1 MKLIWYVKII
11 IMDRVTLGTW
21 LNNMSR
27 VTSPINNNN
36 LASIRGH
43 KEPLWE
49 LWHPVPFI
57 KGPGR
62 SLAHLGC
69 YVGTQP
75 LSSCGPSVPCELLQ
89 PHLALVR
96 DPLRTLF

>member
-21 LNNMSR
+21 LNKMSLL
-27 VTSPINNNN
+27 TSPINNNN
-36 LASIRGH
+36 LASIHGQ

-49 LWHPVPFI
+49 LWDPVPFI

-69 YVGTQP
+69 YGGTQP
-75 LSSCGPSVPCELLQ
+75 LSQLW
-89 PHLALVR
+89 
-96 DPLRTLF
+96 TLSSL